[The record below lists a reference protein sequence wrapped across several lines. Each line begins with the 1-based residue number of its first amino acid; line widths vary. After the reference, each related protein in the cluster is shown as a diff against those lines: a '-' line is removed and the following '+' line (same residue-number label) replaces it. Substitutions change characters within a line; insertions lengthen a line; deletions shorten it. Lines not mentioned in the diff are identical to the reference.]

1 MAKLTKLK
9 GFLAVFLLC
18 VLVLSYQAPEVHAEF
33 SPEVNQLLE
42 FFQEVIRI
50 DVSECTVSASHD
62 DGNNSPELGIRGEKQ
77 GKISLHF
84 NEGGTVD
91 SLFTFR
97 GEYLEWCLI
106 YYDTGNTNPIP
117 YLEEPS
123 DDLFELTLNFMERY
137 EEFTQDP
144 LIGEM
149 RELLKSKGDLQPG
162 SKTDGN
168 LKLTVSDRE
177 VPDCDWSYTIE
188 NEDYKLLS
196 VGFFDPPHI
205 FSFGDSRWRF
215 NLDSSVFPNYEPLV
229 PNDTLESNT
238 STPLFESTASGDFAQ
253 TENDFAVN
261 SAFTNILI
269 MLVMLTIP
277 ALTVAALI
285 KRKQSKVSSYTPIA
299 FVGSK
304 CSSRKG
310 RKLSKKIAL
319 TLILVLML
327 QFTISIQSINVV
339 EANFMFPPL
348 EVISIESDGSI
359 TSDSSSLKQA
369 GNVYRF
375 RGDITNYVIN
385 VKCDN
390 IIIDGAGYALQKTR
404 AAYGSQNGV
413 ALTSRTNVTIRN
425 LEIRGYINGVF
436 ISEST
441 NCNVSGNRFVN
452 NGYGVVLADH
462 STSNYV
468 SGNKFTSGGV
478 SIRYSTD
485 NVLRDNSMEGNGP
498 HFSIACENVESA
510 SDYVNDVDASNAIEG
525 KEICY
530 WVNQHNRTVPSTA
543 SYVALI
549 NCSGITAENLNLTD
563 NGEGVLLISTSN
575 SQIANNT
582 VVGNNR
588 GLVLYLSENNS
599 FVSNNIINS
608 TYGILSYSTRN
619 SFKNN
624 CLENNTYDV
633 NFEDRFIDEFD
644 YSNIVDGAPICYW
657 NWKSDKVVPT
667 NVGYVVL
674 MSCSNITIQNLNI
687 SHRRQG
693 MLLVGLTDSVITNN
707 IVVNNDEGIILK
719 GSSNNW
725 IEANLVENNSKAV
738 YLEAS
743 HSNNLS
749 GNRIAYTADSA
760 VHFDDS
766 NNNTISNNYIAHSGK
781 GFILNRGSNNVVT
794 GNSII
799 YSKANAFHIGEST
812 SNTLTGNNIAWSRSW
827 AISISGEVGD
837 NKIHHNDFV
846 NNMGGIFQTYPGSKT
861 RNSWDDGNEGNFW
874 SNYQR
879 LYPMAEEVEG
889 SNIMDTP
896 LAMNEINV
904 DRYPLVKP
912 VDLTYQVT
920 LLRPENK
927 SYESN
932 TLPVVFFSTATEGWM
947 GYSLDSQQNVTVQ
960 GEAVLENLT
969 EGTHRLTVYA
979 GQNESG
985 ACASETVYF
994 TITTEATETEPET
1007 TEPEP
1012 IEPAPIATEPAEPET
1027 TEPEPTEN
1035 TETSQ
1040 PSTEMAPNTEG
1051 TEPEPTNPEEPTQ
1064 TEEPAEP
1071 EEPTEA
1077 PLITTEIAITIA
1089 VVAVAAIGIVAYW
1102 ALRKRK

>member
-9 GFLAVFLLC
+9 GFLAVFLVC

-50 DVSECTVSASHD
+50 DVSECTVSSSHD
-62 DGNNSPELGIRGEKQ
+62 DGDNSPELGVRGEKR

-91 SLFTFR
+91 SLFKFK

-137 EEFTQDP
+137 EEFTRDP
-144 LIGEM
+144 IIGEM
-149 RELLKSKGDLQPG
+149 RELLTSKGDLQPG
-162 SKTDGN
+162 LKTEGN
-168 LKLTVSDRE
+168 LKLTVSARE
-177 VPDCDWSYTIE
+177 VPDCEWSYTIE

-215 NLDSSVFPNYEPLV
+215 NLDSSVFPNYKPLV
-229 PNDTLESNT
+229 PNSSLELNLS
-238 STPLFESTASGDFAQ
+238 PASGDFAQ

-261 SAFTNILI
+261 SAFTNLIIILA
-269 MLVMLTIP
+269 MLTIP
-277 ALTVAALI
+277 ALTVAAFI
-285 KRKQSKVSSYTPIA
+285 QRKQSKVSSCTPIG

-304 CSSRKG
+304 RLSRKASGIHFGG

-319 TLILVLML
+319 TLILVLVL
-327 QFTISIQSINVV
+327 QFTISIQSITVV

-348 EVISIESDGSI
+348 ETLNIEGDGSI
-359 TSDSSSLKQA
+359 TPASAPIIQA

-375 RGDITNYVIN
+375 TGDLNDYVIN

-390 IIIDGAGYALQKTR
+390 IIIDGAGYTVQKTR

-413 ALTSRTNVTIRN
+413 ALTNRTNVTIRD
-425 LEIRGYINGVF
+425 LEIRGFINGVF
-436 ISEST
+436 ISGST
-441 NCNVSGNRFVN
+441 NCNVSGNSFVN
-452 NGYGVVLADH
+452 SGYGVVLADH
-462 STSNYV
+462 ATSNYV
-468 SGNKFTSGGV
+468 SGNRFASGGV
-478 SIRYSTD
+478 SIRYSTG
-485 NVLRDNSMEGNGP
+485 NVLRDNSMEGDGL

-510 SDYVNDVDASNAIEG
+510 SDYVNDVDASNAIDA

-530 WVNQHNRTVPSTA
+530 WINQHNRTVPSTA
-543 SYVALI
+543 GYVALI
-549 NCSGITAENLNLTD
+549 NCSGITVENLNLAD

-582 VVGNNR
+582 MVGNNR
-588 GLVLYLSENNS
+588 GLVLCRSENNS
-599 FVSNNIINS
+599 LLSNTIANS
-608 TYGILSYSTRN
+608 TYGILSYSPKN

-644 YSNIVDGAPICYW
+644 YSNIVDDAPICYW
-657 NWKSDKVVPT
+657 NWKSDKVVPA

-707 IVVNNDEGIILK
+707 IVANNNEGIILK
-719 GSSNNW
+719 GSSNNL
-725 IEANLVENNSKAV
+725 IEANLVENNSAAV

-760 VHFDDS
+760 VHFEDS
-766 NNNTISNNYIAHSGK
+766 SNNTISNNYIAHSGE

-799 YSKANAFHIGEST
+799 YSKATAFHIGEST
-812 SNTLTGNNIAWSRSW
+812 SNAITGNNIAWSKSW
-827 AISISGEVGD
+827 AIRITGEVGD

-846 NNMGGIFQTYPGSKT
+846 NNMGGVFQTYIST
-861 RNSWDDGNEGNFW
+861 SSNSWDDGNEGNFW
-874 SNYQR
+874 SDYQR
-879 LYPMAEEVEG
+879 LYPMAEEAEG

-896 LAMNEINV
+896 LAINEINV

-920 LLRPENK
+920 LLQPENRSYK
-927 SYESN
+927 SS
-932 TLPVVFFSTATEGWM
+932 TLPVVFFATA
-947 GYSLDSQQNVTVQ
+947 
-960 GEAVLENLT
+960 
-969 EGTHRLTVYA
+969 
-979 GQNESG
+979 
-985 ACASETVYF
+985 
-994 TITTEATETEPET
+994 PE
-1007 TEPEP
+1007 
-1012 IEPAPIATEPAEPET
+1012 
-1027 TEPEPTEN
+1027 
-1035 TETSQ
+1035 
-1040 PSTEMAPNTEG
+1040 
-1051 TEPEPTNPEEPTQ
+1051 
-1064 TEEPAEP
+1064 
-1071 EEPTEA
+1071 
-1077 PLITTEIAITIA
+1077 
-1089 VVAVAAIGIVAYW
+1089 
-1102 ALRKRK
+1102 